1 MKGIFYIKNK
11 FMLGAIVCSPSF
23 LFVTCLY
30 LSENLII
37 LLPVLRAIVGL
48 LEGITFASESY
59 SNIASPYLSEINFRK
74 VFREAAVPTAI
85 EFRSLLQLSKG
96 CLLWFRKPKRGHQ
109 GVRTAR
115 QFSDTAFCIWIDL
128 LWWLLCWLLCSLWHR
143 SIRDDLK
150 YNCRIV

>member
-1 MKGIFYIKNK
+1 
-11 FMLGAIVCSPSF
+11 VCSPSF
-23 LFVTCLY
+23 LFVTCLH

-37 LLPVLRAIVGL
+37 LLPVLRAIVEL

-96 CLLWFRKPKRGHQ
+96 CLL
-109 GVRTAR
+109 
-115 QFSDTAFCIWIDL
+115 
-128 LWWLLCWLLCSLWHR
+128 
-143 SIRDDLK
+143 
-150 YNCRIV
+150 